1 MSMEIEEKKEDRGA
15 DLKKVFQEVIEAA
28 TETIG
33 TLSSPATLWLIVLWN
48 CSGGKGFSGFTS
60 NPDTEHPIP

>member
-1 MSMEIEEKKEDRGA
+1 MDIEEKKEDRGVN
-15 DLKKVFQEVIEAA
+15 LKKVFQDVIEAA

-60 NPDTEHPIP
+60 NPDINNPIA